1 MVEREKSKCAVVAAR
16 DAAAVRINYS
26 GDALVLSAN
35 DVAQIGASNEL
46 LTHSN

>member
-1 MVEREKSKCAVVAAR
+1 MVEREKSKCAVVAAG
-16 DAAAVRINYS
+16 DAVRINYS